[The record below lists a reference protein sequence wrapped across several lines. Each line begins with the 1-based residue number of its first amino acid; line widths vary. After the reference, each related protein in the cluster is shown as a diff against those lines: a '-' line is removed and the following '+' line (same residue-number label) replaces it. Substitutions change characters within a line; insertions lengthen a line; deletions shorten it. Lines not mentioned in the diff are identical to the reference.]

1 MQITN
6 LLHHPHLID
15 AVAKMIYDE
24 FWVDVVDAM
33 SLADSVDQ
41 QRDGWQAILNNF
53 AKHVQSD

>member
-24 FWVDVVDAM
+24 FWVDVVDASAWVPSGTSM
-33 SLADSVDQ
+33 IATISPS
-41 QRDGWQAILNNF
+41 
-53 AKHVQSD
+53 